1 MHVQSIKA
9 TVLESPDLKE
19 TLAPMNVVV
28 LATGSERAVRL
39 LKRGTAHFEYRHT
52 PDPVEI
58 DQVLLPMLESIRG
71 TFPAN
76 AEQAPS
82 LRRSHEN

>member
-1 MHVQSIKA
+1 
-9 TVLESPDLKE
+9 
-19 TLAPMNVVV
+19 MNVVV

-52 PDPVEI
+52 PDPCEI

-76 AEQAPS
+76 AEPAPS